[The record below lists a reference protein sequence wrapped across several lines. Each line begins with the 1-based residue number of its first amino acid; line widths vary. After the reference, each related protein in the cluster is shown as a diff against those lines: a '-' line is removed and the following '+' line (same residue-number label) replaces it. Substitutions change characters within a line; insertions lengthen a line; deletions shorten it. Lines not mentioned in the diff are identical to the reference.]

1 MIERIE
7 EFAQLLR
14 KNGVRVSTAEVIDA
28 TRAVDAVG
36 VERSKLVRAALG
48 ASLIKRPDDR
58 GTFDEL
64 FSLYFMRGRGPDLD
78 TSPMAEMMDAAGLS
92 EDAARELMDQLAD
105 QILGMG
111 AVARAG
117 TGMGSADVGSM
128 IRAAGDEVD
137 LSQITTPL
145 QVGFYAYRVID
156 ALGVRDTEDE
166 IAEMLRGVADSA
178 GLSPEQFAALRE
190 YLRQSFARLRQA
202 VREYVDA
209 EFRRNNLNFM
219 QELAVRALSDK
230 PLAHLTEAEIAD
242 LRAEVKRLARILRAR
257 VSLKA
262 EVKKRGRLDLRR
274 TLRRSLTT
282 GGVPFDI
289 IRRERQ
295 KRKPRLVVLC
305 DISDSVRN
313 VSRFMLQ
320 FVYTLAELFDRV
332 YSFAFVAEI
341 GELTDLFRRHDLD
354 RAVKLAYSGDAV
366 NVFANSNYG
375 HALEQFAERHMDKI
389 TPRTT
394 VLVIGD
400 GRNNYHASNAQV
412 LATMQR
418 RAKQVWWLNPESPA
432 AWGFGDSAMHEY
444 AVYCDRVVVAH
455 NLDSLKG
462 VVDTLVM

>member
-1 MIERIE
+1 MIARIE

-36 VERSKLVRAALG
+36 VHRSSLMRAALA
-48 ASLIKRPDDR
+48 ASLVKRSDDLR
-58 GTFDEL
+58 TFDDL
-64 FSLYFMRGRGPDLD
+64 FALYFLRGRGADPDTAPLSD
-78 TSPMAEMMDAAGLS
+78 MIGVAGLS
-92 EDAARELMDQLAD
+92 EQVARELMEQLAD
-105 QILGMG
+105 RVLGMG

-117 TGMGSADVGSM
+117 TGMGSPDVGSM
-128 IRAAGDEVD
+128 VRATSSVVD
-137 LSQITTPL
+137 LGQITTPL

-156 ALGVRDTEDE
+156 ALGVRNTEDE
-166 IAEMLRGVADSA
+166 IAELLRAIADGA
-178 GLSPEQFAALRE
+178 ALTAEQYAALRE
-190 YLRQSFARLRQA
+190 LLRQNFARLRRA
-202 VREYVDA
+202 IRDYVDA

-219 QELAVRALSDK
+219 QELAVRSLSDK
-230 PLAHLTEAEIAD
+230 PLSQLTEAEIAD
-242 LRAEVKRLARILRAR
+242 LRAEVQRLARVLRAR
-257 VSLKA
+257 VSLKPK
-262 EVKKRGRLDLRR
+262 VRKRGRLDLRR
-274 TLRRSLTT
+274 TLRRSLRT
-282 GGVPFDI
+282 GGVPFEI
-289 IRRERQ
+289 VRRERQ
-295 KRKPRLVVLC
+295 RRKPRLVVLC

-320 FVYTLAELFDRV
+320 FVYTLQELFDRV

-354 RAVKLAYSGDAV
+354 HAMKLAYSGDAV
-366 NVFANSNYG
+366 NVFASSNYG
-375 HALEQFAERHMDKI
+375 RSFAQFAERHMDKV

-394 VLVIGD
+394 VLIIGD
-400 GRNNYHASNAQV
+400 GRNNYHSSNASV

-444 AVYCDRVVVAH
+444 AAHCDRVVVAH
-455 NLDSLKG
+455 NLESLRA

>member
-36 VERSKLVRAALG
+36 IERSDRVRAALG
-48 ASLIKRPDDR
+48 ASLVKRPDDR
-58 GTFDEL
+58 ATYDDL
-64 FSLYFMRGRGPDLD
+64 FSLYFMRGRTGDVHS
-78 TSPMAEMMDAAGLS
+78 TPMAEMMAGAGLS
-92 EDAARELMDQLAD
+92 EEAARDLMEQLAD

-128 IRAAGDEVD
+128 IRAAGNEVD

-156 ALGVRDTEDE
+156 ALGVRDTEDR
-166 IAEMLRGVADSA
+166 IAEMLRGAAEAA
-178 GLSPEQFAALRE
+178 GLSAQQQAALRE
-190 YLRQSFARLRQA
+190 YLRQSFARLRAA

-219 QELAVRALSDK
+219 QELAVRSLSDK
-230 PLAHLTEAEIAD
+230 PLSQLTESEIAD
-242 LRAEVKRLARILRAR
+242 LRAEVGRLARILRAR
-257 VSLKA
+257 VSLRH

-274 TLRRSLTT
+274 TLRHSLRT

-289 IRRERQ
+289 VQRERS

-332 YSFAFVAEI
+332 YSFAFVADI
-341 GELTDLFRRHDLD
+341 GELTDLFRRHDLE

-375 HALEQFAERHMDKI
+375 RALEQFADRHMDKI

-400 GRNNYHASNAQV
+400 GRNNYHASNAHV

-418 RAKQVWWLNPESPA
+418 RAKQLWWLNPESRA

-455 NLDSLKG
+455 NLESLKG